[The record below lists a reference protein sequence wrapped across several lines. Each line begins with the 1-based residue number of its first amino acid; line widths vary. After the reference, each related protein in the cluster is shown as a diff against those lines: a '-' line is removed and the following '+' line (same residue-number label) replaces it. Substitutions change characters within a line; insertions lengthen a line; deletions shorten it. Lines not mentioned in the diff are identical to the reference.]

1 MTSAVDLPSNTRRH
15 PDDRSLRILTVG
27 LCVGITAMAFE
38 ALAVSTAM
46 PRAADELGAL
56 GWYAWAFSIF
66 QAAMLF
72 ATVASGRLCDR
83 IGPVRPMVTG
93 MVVFGSGLVIAAL
106 APTMPVLVLGRAVQG
121 LGSGTMGVALYVVI
135 AHYYPPERRPKV
147 LSWIST
153 AWVVPGFVGPLVSG
167 WLTEHFSWHWVF
179 GAVIP
184 VLAIAAALLVPI
196 LVRAERGRAPRPA
209 GGTGTAAAK
218 ATPVWAAALVGL
230 AIPVVQIAFQR
241 PSWATPVLLLA
252 GGGLLV
258 IGLPRLMP
266 AGIGRMRPG
275 LGPVFAVRGLIGGTY
290 FATEAFAVLMLVEM
304 HHLDLRLAGL
314 VLTLGTVGWT
324 TGAFLQA
331 RWHIRRDLLMT
342 VGAAGI
348 VTGVAGVAVV
358 ALTGTG
364 WFWLVGIAWT
374 ISALGMGTAYSS
386 TSIATMRLSPDAEQ
400 GRNAASLQVSEA
412 LGASVLSGLAGAGY
426 AFGLRTAPDDQPLVF
441 GALFV
446 GLVGVALLAVL
457 SSRRIGHV
465 EH

>member
-1 MTSAVDLPSNTRRH
+1 MTVTADRTQGSPSR
-15 PDDRSLRILTVG
+15 PDDRTLRVLTVG
-27 LCVGITAMAFE
+27 LCIGITAMAFE
-38 ALAVSTAM
+38 TLAVSTAM

-93 MVVFGSGLVIAAL
+93 MVLFGVGLVVAAL
-106 APTMPVLVLGRAVQG
+106 APSMAVLVLGRAVQG

-135 AHYYPPERRPKV
+135 AHYYPVERRPRV

-153 AWVVPGFVGPLVSG
+153 AWVLPGFVGPLVSG

-184 VLAIAAALLVPI
+184 VLGIAAALLVPI
-196 LVRAERGRAPRPA
+196 LLRAERGRTAERASAEA
-209 GGTGTAAAK
+209 G
-218 ATPVWAAALVGL
+218 TPVWAAGLVALS
-230 AIPVVQIAFQR
+230 IPIVQIALQR
-241 PSWATPVLLLA
+241 PGWWTPVLLLLG
-252 GGGLLV
+252 GGGLLLL
-258 IGLPRLMP
+258 GLPRLMP
-266 AGIGRMRPG
+266 PGSWRMRPG

-324 TGAFLQA
+324 TGAFVQA

-342 VGAAGI
+342 LGTLGI
-348 VTGVAGVAVV
+348 VAGVLGVAVV
-358 ALTGTG
+358 AATGTE
-364 WFWLVGIAWT
+364 WFWLVGVVWT
-374 ISALGMGTAYSS
+374 VSALGMGTAYSS
-386 TSIATMRLSPDAEQ
+386 TSVATMRLSDDTEQ

-412 LGASVLSGLAGAGY
+412 LGASLLSGLAGAGY
-426 AFGLRTAPDDQPLVF
+426 AFGLRSLPNDQPAVF
-441 GALFV
+441 GALFA
-446 GLVGVALLAVL
+446 GLVAVALLAVL
-457 SSRRIGHV
+457 SSRRVGHV